1 MPEEIMDNSGVMVE
15 SFSSNAFAGEFTL
28 KANALMGNATTTL
41 RKDEWIKLDDELL
54 DVQLKWM
61 AGIADLYAYGLDI
74 QNGGL
79 GTITHEYETVSDLG
93 DADVNMTGAAT
104 QVNDKVEFGLEGVP
118 VPIIGKQF
126 KIDKR
131 KLESS
136 RMRGESLDTTM
147 VRVAG
152 RKSVEKLE
160 DILFNGHSTKVDGRS
175 IYGYTTFPSR
185 NQVTLLLDWGTT
197 PANIE
202 TDIRT
207 LLAAADGVN
216 RRGPFIIYVSKTEWS
231 YLRKMISTTGDT
243 LNTYYKAM
251 INLFAEI
258 IDIKVSFAL
267 ATGNVCMVQ
276 MDKDTV
282 DLSVGQELTTLEM
295 STKFL
300 EVQMMVFQAK
310 VPRIK
315 VDANST
321 SGVFH
326 GTSA

>member
-1 MPEEIMDNSGVMVE
+1 MSEDIKDNNDMVVGSLADNS
-15 SFSSNAFAGEFTL
+15 FAGEFTL
-28 KANALMGNATTTL
+28 KANALMGNTATTL

-61 AGIADLYAYGLDI
+61 AGIADLYSYGLDV

-93 DADVNMTGAAT
+93 EADVNMTGAAT
-104 QVNDKVEFGLEGVP
+104 QENDKVEFGLEGVP
-118 VPIIGKQF
+118 VPIIGKKF

-131 KLESS
+131 KLEAS
-136 RMRGESLDTTM
+136 RTRGESLDTTM

-152 RKSVEKLE
+152 KKSVEKLE
-160 DILFNGHSTKVDGRS
+160 DILFNGHSTKVDGKS
-175 IYGYTTFPSR
+175 IYGYTNFPSR

-202 TDIRT
+202 KDIRT
-207 LLAAADGVN
+207 LLAAADAVD
-216 RRGPFIIYVSKTEWS
+216 RRGPFMIYVSKTEWS
-231 YLRKMISTTGDT
+231 YLRKMISVTGDT

-251 INLFAEI
+251 IELFAEI
-258 IDIKVSFAL
+258 IDIKVSFTL

-300 EVQMMVFQAK
+300 QVEMMVFQAK